1 MIKKFTK
8 LIVTI
13 LICSQVALL
22 PVTADT
28 ASTFTLGSS
37 GQVTSSEPP
46 SSSDDGST
54 GQSLP
59 TTGRKPSALPVTGEQ
74 VACILSVI
82 GAGLL
87 ASCMIFWHKKGRLKR
102 RRMMTI
108 SNHKTIWQYVS
119 VFLFM
124 IFLIILGG
132 HVQAKDVAS
141 GTELKKALEQGEQAI
156 TVKSP
161 SGMLTLPKNTAITQ
175 NVTIDFNQTV
185 LFFEDNQSPA
195 LIGKNN
201 CKVHTKNA
209 FVIQNDINPS
219 ELIYCGAPKLNG
231 KGTMSAYYANGF
243 GIVSGLQAHGGQLE
257 SLTFE
262 NINWNTPKILSANH
276 FLSQDTGA
284 TYFEGKNIFNYCA
297 EKGTES
303 IIANALIVTKGTTS
317 INDTGS
323 GKALWYS
330 GNDQEPE
337 MRLEV
342 YSGASLQWLGR
353 SNNYGWIEHNATS
366 KDKKFI
372 LDNKGTM
379 TFHFGNTTK
388 FKTTLSRFWQVRFFL
403 REDAKT
409 FIYTKSKIWDLEMFE
424 ASQSGEKLTSSTVSD
439 PDKSS
444 FYFRAFKGST
454 TLLDSDD
461 HLVSAANNNR
471 WPKNPYYSENRIYT
485 AITEVSTFVMS
496 SASTD
501 MLNGNPDFKLYANL
515 ETDLQL
521 PVPKLRFHGIKD
533 SRVGWVMGKGYH
545 VSRNVEVLCAD
556 INSIVSYNPG
566 NGSVAPPLD
575 NYNNS
580 NYIIVCPENTTPE
593 QPQEPTLPITPP
605 SLPIV
610 VPQVTAKTNWSV
622 CDEETLRN
630 TYYLEDMDIYG
641 ASKLFSRTSQMPQ
654 NFEVDLI
661 AQNTFKLSV
670 TLKTSQTDFP
680 HDLIYRT
687 GNGDQTLIPNQSLQ
701 ILTDQLM
708 TTTDGLRHT
717 TSYGDQEGFFVSSS
731 RQIAEEKSYPVTL
744 EWMLEETGQPV
755 QTITTDGEVTFGKNG
770 VMLKPNLPFVSSNLL
785 ANPNQEQETGAL
797 ELSFTKWPK
806 TFNFGTINISALSQ
820 AKGLQKSALKKA
832 DDNVTDLVG
841 NQTLQV
847 FDGRVFK
854 SGINWSVNAKATTFK
869 ESGTAREIKGA
880 KIKLTKTQ
888 AVTTDTN
895 QSSNL
900 SSQKDIEILADDQNT
915 STTTLFGNENGKQV
929 KGWSDLT
936 WDPEHVTLD
945 IPQNQAK
952 LGTFESVVTWT
963 LVDQAF
969 K

>member
-1 MIKKFTK
+1 M
-8 LIVTI
+8 IVTI

-201 CKVHTKNA
+201 CKVHIKNA

-219 ELIYCGAPKLNG
+219 ELIYGGAPKLNG

-708 TTTDGLRHT
+708 TTTDGLRYT

>member
-1 MIKKFTK
+1 M
-8 LIVTI
+8 IVTI

-201 CKVHTKNA
+201 CKVHIKNA

-219 ELIYCGAPKLNG
+219 ELIYGGAPKLNG

-708 TTTDGLRHT
+708 TTTDGLRYT

-900 SSQKDIEILADDQNT
+900 SSQKDIVILADDQNT

>member
-1 MIKKFTK
+1 M
-8 LIVTI
+8 
-13 LICSQVALL
+13 
-22 PVTADT
+22 
-28 ASTFTLGSS
+28 
-37 GQVTSSEPP
+37 
-46 SSSDDGST
+46 
-54 GQSLP
+54 
-59 TTGRKPSALPVTGEQ
+59 
-74 VACILSVI
+74 
-82 GAGLL
+82 
-87 ASCMIFWHKKGRLKR
+87 
-102 RRMMTI
+102 
-108 SNHKTIWQYVS
+108 
-119 VFLFM
+119 
-124 IFLIILGG
+124 
-132 HVQAKDVAS
+132 
-141 GTELKKALEQGEQAI
+141 
-156 TVKSP
+156 
-161 SGMLTLPKNTAITQ
+161 
-175 NVTIDFNQTV
+175 
-185 LFFEDNQSPA
+185 
-195 LIGKNN
+195 
-201 CKVHTKNA
+201 
-209 FVIQNDINPS
+209 
-219 ELIYCGAPKLNG
+219 
-231 KGTMSAYYANGF
+231 
-243 GIVSGLQAHGGQLE
+243 
-257 SLTFE
+257 
-262 NINWNTPKILSANH
+262 
-276 FLSQDTGA
+276 
-284 TYFEGKNIFNYCA
+284 
-297 EKGTES
+297 
-303 IIANALIVTKGTTS
+303 TKGTTS

-471 WPKNPYYSENRIYT
+471 WPKNPYYSDNRIYT

-580 NYIIVCPENTTPE
+580 NYIIVCPENTTPA

-605 SLPIV
+605 PLPIV

-630 TYYLEDMDIYG
+630 AYYLEDMDIYG

-708 TTTDGLRHT
+708 TTTDGLRYT

-731 RQIAEEKSYPVTL
+731 RQIAEEKSYPITL

-770 VMLKPNLPFVSSNLL
+770 LMLKPNLPFVSSNLL

-806 TFNFGTINISALSQ
+806 TLNFGTINISALSQ
-820 AKGLQKSALKKA
+820 AKGLQKSALKKS

-900 SSQKDIEILADDQNT
+900 SSQKR
-915 STTTLFGNENGKQV
+915 
-929 KGWSDLT
+929 
-936 WDPEHVTLD
+936 H
-945 IPQNQAK
+945 
-952 LGTFESVVTWT
+952 
-963 LVDQAF
+963 
-969 K
+969 

>member
-1 MIKKFTK
+1 
-8 LIVTI
+8 
-13 LICSQVALL
+13 
-22 PVTADT
+22 
-28 ASTFTLGSS
+28 
-37 GQVTSSEPP
+37 
-46 SSSDDGST
+46 
-54 GQSLP
+54 
-59 TTGRKPSALPVTGEQ
+59 
-74 VACILSVI
+74 
-82 GAGLL
+82 
-87 ASCMIFWHKKGRLKR
+87 
-102 RRMMTI
+102 MTI

-195 LIGKNN
+195 LVGKNN
-201 CKVHTKNA
+201 CKVHIKNA

-219 ELIYCGAPKLNG
+219 ELIYGGAPKLNG

-471 WPKNPYYSENRIYT
+471 WPKNPYYSDNRIYT

-580 NYIIVCPENTTPE
+580 NYIIVCPENTTPA

-605 SLPIV
+605 PLPIV

-630 TYYLEDMDIYG
+630 AYYLEDMDIYG

-708 TTTDGLRHT
+708 TTTDGLRYT

-731 RQIAEEKSYPVTL
+731 RQIAEEKSYPITL

-770 VMLKPNLPFVSSNLL
+770 LMLKPNLPFVSSNLL

-806 TFNFGTINISALSQ
+806 TLNFGTINISALSQ
-820 AKGLQKSALKKA
+820 AKGLQKSALKKS

-900 SSQKDIEILADDQNT
+900 SSQKR
-915 STTTLFGNENGKQV
+915 
-929 KGWSDLT
+929 
-936 WDPEHVTLD
+936 H
-945 IPQNQAK
+945 
-952 LGTFESVVTWT
+952 
-963 LVDQAF
+963 
-969 K
+969 

>member
-1 MIKKFTK
+1 M
-8 LIVTI
+8 IVTI

-108 SNHKTIWQYVS
+108 SNHKTIRQYVS

-219 ELIYCGAPKLNG
+219 ELIYGGAPKLNG

-708 TTTDGLRHT
+708 TTTDGLRYT

>member
-1 MIKKFTK
+1 
-8 LIVTI
+8 
-13 LICSQVALL
+13 
-22 PVTADT
+22 
-28 ASTFTLGSS
+28 
-37 GQVTSSEPP
+37 
-46 SSSDDGST
+46 
-54 GQSLP
+54 
-59 TTGRKPSALPVTGEQ
+59 
-74 VACILSVI
+74 
-82 GAGLL
+82 
-87 ASCMIFWHKKGRLKR
+87 
-102 RRMMTI
+102 MTI

-201 CKVHTKNA
+201 CKVHIKNA

-219 ELIYCGAPKLNG
+219 ELIYGGAPKLNG

-444 FYFRAFKGST
+444 FYFRAFKGTT

-461 HLVSAANNNR
+461 HLVSASDSSR
-471 WPKNPYYSENRIYT
+471 WPKNPYYSENRVYT
-485 AITEVSTFVMS
+485 AITDVSKFVMS
-496 SASTD
+496 SGVD
-501 MLNGNPDFKLYANL
+501 NMLNSNSDFKILVNLEDDQKLPVIPYLNFYSVRKRREGQLSPQFGYETSRSLDVLCSDTSSIISKGNPHKINTYNESLYIL
-515 ETDLQL
+515 
-521 PVPKLRFHGIKD
+521 
-533 SRVGWVMGKGYH
+533 
-545 VSRNVEVLCAD
+545 
-556 INSIVSYNPG
+556 
-566 NGSVAPPLD
+566 
-575 NYNNS
+575 
-580 NYIIVCPENTTPE
+580 VCPENTTPA

-605 SLPIV
+605 PLPIV

-630 TYYLEDMDIYG
+630 AYYLEDMDIYG

-708 TTTDGLRHT
+708 TTTDGLRYT

-770 VMLKPNLPFVSSNLL
+770 SMLKPNLPFVSSNLL

-820 AKGLQKSALKKA
+820 AKGLQKSALKKS

-841 NQTLQV
+841 DQTLQV

-854 SGINWSVNAKATTFK
+854 SGVNWSVNAKATTFK

>member
-1 MIKKFTK
+1 
-8 LIVTI
+8 
-13 LICSQVALL
+13 
-22 PVTADT
+22 
-28 ASTFTLGSS
+28 
-37 GQVTSSEPP
+37 
-46 SSSDDGST
+46 
-54 GQSLP
+54 
-59 TTGRKPSALPVTGEQ
+59 
-74 VACILSVI
+74 
-82 GAGLL
+82 
-87 ASCMIFWHKKGRLKR
+87 
-102 RRMMTI
+102 MTI

-195 LIGKNN
+195 LVGKNN
-201 CKVHTKNA
+201 CKVHIKNA

-219 ELIYCGAPKLNG
+219 ELIYGGAPKLNG

-243 GIVSGLQAHGGQLE
+243 GIVSGLQEHGGQLE

-471 WPKNPYYSENRIYT
+471 WPKNPYYSDNRIYT

-580 NYIIVCPENTTPE
+580 NYIIVCPENTTPA

-605 SLPIV
+605 PLPIV

-630 TYYLEDMDIYG
+630 AYYLEDMDIYG

-708 TTTDGLRHT
+708 TTTDGLRYT

-731 RQIAEEKSYPVTL
+731 RQIAEEKSYPITL

-770 VMLKPNLPFVSSNLL
+770 LMLKPNLPFVSSNLL

-806 TFNFGTINISALSQ
+806 TLNFGTINISALSQ
-820 AKGLQKSALKKA
+820 AKGLQKSALKKS

-854 SGINWSVNAKATTFK
+854 SGINWSINAKATTFK

-900 SSQKDIEILADDQNT
+900 SSQKR
-915 STTTLFGNENGKQV
+915 
-929 KGWSDLT
+929 
-936 WDPEHVTLD
+936 H
-945 IPQNQAK
+945 
-952 LGTFESVVTWT
+952 
-963 LVDQAF
+963 
-969 K
+969 

>member
-1 MIKKFTK
+1 M
-8 LIVTI
+8 IVTI

-195 LIGKNN
+195 LVGKNN
-201 CKVHTKNA
+201 CKVHIKNA

-219 ELIYCGAPKLNG
+219 ELIYGGAPKLNG

-708 TTTDGLRHT
+708 TTTDGLRYT

>member
-1 MIKKFTK
+1 M
-8 LIVTI
+8 IVTI

-219 ELIYCGAPKLNG
+219 ELIYGGAPKLNG

-630 TYYLEDMDIYG
+630 AYYLEDMDIYG

-708 TTTDGLRHT
+708 TTTDGLRYT

>member
-1 MIKKFTK
+1 M
-8 LIVTI
+8 IVTI

-219 ELIYCGAPKLNG
+219 ELIYGGAPKLNG

-708 TTTDGLRHT
+708 TTTDGLRYT